1 MSNRITEAEYA
12 HYALTYAAAK
22 MSAPLPPHS
31 NHREAVLSA
40 LAVDDAKCILGVLPC
55 MTNGEDGRKLVDLYG
70 VEANGQKILA
80 LYYPRGYNVQELLDG
95 AREMA
100 KSASMQNIDSVS
112 ARLHATLGGEVVEV
126 ATPTDPRKIAEE
138 VGSYIAEAFKRASQQ
153 R

>member
-55 MTNGEDGRKLVDLYG
+55 MTNGEDGRKLVDDAFALPDKGGWVDYSIENPVTKR
-70 VEANGQKILA
+70 VEW
-80 LYYPRGYNVQELLDG
+80 
-95 AREMA
+95 
-100 KSASMQNIDSVS
+100 KS
-112 ARLHATLGGEVVEV
+112 
-126 ATPTDPRKIAEE
+126 
-138 VGSYIAEAFKRASQQ
+138 SYIERISDDVVIGCGVYKSV
-153 R
+153 